1 MFCLMGSPTL
11 SVNRAN
17 LLKAHRAAVN
27 SWGLTGLGAARVSP
41 GQGRCVPQAL
51 HDESWD
57 LMQAGVM
64 VALMRRRWNSR
75 VFFAAPKWWR
85 SGLRFACRSTSSAP
99 VQLHGQPTMP
109 FIRPTS
115 PGAGPGYL
123 ALVPTAKI
131 QCINQ
136 LFSCGHNCCNGSTG
150 PLCLRAVPC
159 PVVRR
164 EKPAEP
170 R

>member
-1 MFCLMGSPTL
+1 
-11 SVNRAN
+11 
-17 LLKAHRAAVN
+17 
-27 SWGLTGLGAARVSP
+27 
-41 GQGRCVPQAL
+41 VPQAL

-64 VALMRRRWNSR
+64 VALMRRRWTSR
-75 VFFAAPKWWR
+75 VFFRRTKVVALWLAICLP
-85 SGLRFACRSTSSAP
+85 LYVLSTGSVAWATDNAFHP
-99 VQLHGQPTMP
+99 PYLPEEVNLV
-109 FIRPTS
+109 
-115 PGAGPGYL
+115 YL

-164 EKPAEP
+164 EKTGRP